1 MNKRITIRDIAG
13 FCPEEAVWKMMVDV
27 CEFMLKEGI
36 DCVLTPDSIAI
47 DGCTFMV
54 ETEHE
59 SIKEFLAPE
68 QNDVQK
74 AGITQMVWSLGAIAY
89 YVATG
94 HIVFGGHGGS
104 YQKDHPLVSLPILP
118 KGLKALTPVIQ
129 QCLCYA
135 PDERINLKE
144 LKNLTQEGLAA
155 CEKRHRKK
163 SVKII
168 KEHNVEVIQ
177 IGERWP
183 EEMIAV

>member
-1 MNKRITIRDIAG
+1 MNKKLTIRDIAG
-13 FCPEEAVWKMMVDV
+13 FCPEEAVWKMMADV
-27 CEFMLKEGI
+27 CELILKENI
-36 DCVLTPDSIAI
+36 RCVLTPDSIAI

-54 ETEHE
+54 ETEHV

-68 QNDVQK
+68 QKDVQK
-74 AGITQMVWSLGAIAY
+74 AETAQMVWSLGAIAY
-89 YVATG
+89 YAATG

-104 YQKDHPLVSLPILP
+104 YQKNHPLVPLPILP
-118 KGLKALTPVIQ
+118 KGLKALTPVLQ

-144 LKNLTQEGLAA
+144 LNNLVQKGLTA
-155 CEKRHRKK
+155 CGKRQRKK
-163 SVKII
+163 SAQIG
-168 KEHNVEVIQ
+168 KEHNVEVKQ